1 MLDLWPLLG
10 LAFEFGITI
19 AIVGI
24 IIIIGKIQN
33 WKVVNK
39 AKKKY
44 YKSPHSLCLPKP
56 TNKSAIK

>member
-1 MLDLWPLLG
+1 MSVGLAAIVG

-33 WKVVNK
+33 WNK
-39 AKKKY
+39 HRKARKKY
-44 YKSPHSLCLPKP
+44 HRAPCSLCLPKP
-56 TNKSAIK
+56 TNKSAI

>member
-1 MLDLWPLLG
+1 LG

-33 WKVVNK
+33 WNK
-39 AKKKY
+39 HKKARKKY
-44 YKSPHSLCLPKP
+44 YKVPSLCLPKP
-56 TNKSAIK
+56 TNKSAIR